1 MPFLAVGLLAGDAG
15 GIVGQPG
22 EAAVGLQAFG
32 EGALRH
38 RALGVAD
45 EVAVD
50 LGIDQGA
57 VEMAGVGRE
66 ELVGPLGERLADG
79 GLLLA
84 AAHLRQ
90 GRVHLPAVLG
100 ERQVELQALDEE
112 GDVALPVGLDSRRD
126 RYLGVTAAMTRVLD
140 PVLTQGRFFRCH
152 IWVRTH
158 CDNSLNLMSLSLWT
172 LFHKIYLTLE
182 VVVKRGLAYQ
192 VEHDGAVLIV

>member
-1 MPFLAVGLLAGDAG
+1 MYIKANHGLIVAIDAVEEFLAVGLLAGDAG
-15 GIVGQPG
+15 GIVGQSG
-22 EAAVGLQAFG
+22 KAAVGLQAFG

-84 AAHLRQ
+84 
-90 GRVHLPAVLG
+90 VVVLG
-100 ERQVELQALDEE
+100 RLD
-112 GDVALPVGLDSRRD
+112 VVGR
-126 RYLGVTAAMTRVLD
+126 
-140 PVLTQGRFFRCH
+140 
-152 IWVRTH
+152 
-158 CDNSLNLMSLSLWT
+158 
-172 LFHKIYLTLE
+172 
-182 VVVKRGLAYQ
+182 
-192 VEHDGAVLIV
+192 